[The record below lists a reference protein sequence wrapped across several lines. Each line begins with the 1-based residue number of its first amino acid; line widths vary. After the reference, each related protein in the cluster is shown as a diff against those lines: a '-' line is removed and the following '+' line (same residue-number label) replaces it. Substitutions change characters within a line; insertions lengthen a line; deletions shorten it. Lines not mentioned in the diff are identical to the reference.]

1 MMKTKIISISLTI
14 LLLSP
19 IFNKTSCND
28 RLSIVY
34 GNQFSVNNVGWTYMS
49 GVVLTAFEQLYFITG
64 DSNYYNIIKVNTNKV
79 VSEYGDFNYE
89 WLYDSWTVDDVRSA
103 CQIPTLY
110 HLTGDE
116 RYRMS
121 ADTVFN
127 FIQNAPRNSYGEFWH
142 KSYYYNETLL
152 DGIYMGCPFYAAY
165 NKVFSRPEFQD
176 DVVHQIAEMYA
187 HVWDPVKKL
196 PYHGWYD
203 FENDTTGTF
212 PYWDLKQTGV
222 STIFWGRSIGWYAM
236 AIVDV
241 LDFLPKEHPQRDSVI
256 GVFNDLAEG
265 IAMYQDPDS
274 LVWWQVVDQAKRD
287 SNWIESSASCM
298 FVYALAKGV
307 RMGYIDSAYLET
319 VTTGYQGILDKF
331 LVYDSDELVL
341 RNVCRGTVVGPDYA
355 FYVGRDKITGGSHA
369 DGAFILASIEI
380 EMMDSLYPPG
390 LLGIDSVIDGAINI
404 SWYNN
409 QHNVLGYILERKTDG
424 DFIKIADLGADTTCY
439 TDILIEP
446 NNDYV
451 YRVCAYI
458 QNDTSRWSNQLRV
471 TSANVGGLPSQ
482 AFSPYPE
489 NNATEIN
496 TDQVLKWK
504 KGLLADYHKLY
515 LGTTNP
521 PPFVADIY
529 KISFTPENLNID
541 SVYYWRIDEVNEKGI
556 TAGETWRFYMEN
568 FVTGEFL
575 QNIDSLNIY
584 PNPASEKLHIE
595 FLKRN
600 SLISVYD
607 LNGKLYYRN
616 AAEKEK
622 LEIDIKNWQ
631 KGIYIIQVKDTE
643 RIIHNKLVKK

>member
-1 MMKTKIISISLTI
+1 MKTRLFSISLTI
-14 LLLSP
+14 LLLGP
-19 IFNKTSCND
+19 IINKTSCND
-28 RLSIVY
+28 RLSVEY
-34 GNQFSVNNVGWTYMS
+34 ANQFSVNNLGWTYMS
-49 GVVLTAFEQLYFITG
+49 GVVLTAFEQLYLVTG
-64 DSNYYNIIKVNTNKV
+64 DSNYYNIFKATTNEV
-79 VSEYGDFNYE
+79 ISEYGDINYE
-89 WLYDSWTVDDVRSA
+89 WLYNSWTVDDVRSA

-110 HLTGDE
+110 CLTGDE

-165 NKVFSRPEFQD
+165 NKVFSRPELQD
-176 DVVHQIAEMYA
+176 DVVHQIAEMYV

-241 LDFLPKEHPQRDSVI
+241 LDFLPKEHPQRDSLI
-256 GVFNDLAEG
+256 GIFNNLAEG
-265 IAMYQDPDS
+265 IAIYQDPDS

-307 RMGYIDSAYLET
+307 RMGYIDSVYLET
-319 VTTGYQGILDKF
+319 AATGYQGILDRF
-331 LVYDSDELVL
+331 LVEYSNELAL
-341 RNVCRGTVVGPDYA
+341 RNVCTGTVVGPDYA
-355 FYVGRDKITGGSHA
+355 FYVGRDRITGGSHA

-380 EMMDSLYPPG
+380 EMMDSTYPPG
-390 LLGIDSVIDGAINI
+390 LLGIDSVIDKAINI
-404 SWYNN
+404 SWHNN

-424 DFIKIADLGADTTCY
+424 DFTKIAELGIDTTCY
-439 TDILIEP
+439 TDSLIEA
-446 NNDYV
+446 NNDYI
-451 YRVCAYI
+451 YRICAYTE
-458 QNDTSRWSNQLRV
+458 NDTSRWSNHLKV

-482 AFSPYPE
+482 AFLPYPA
-489 NNATEIN
+489 NNTANIKSG
-496 TDQVLKWK
+496 QVLKWK

-515 LGTTNP
+515 FGTANP
-521 PPFVADIY
+521 PPFIANIY
-529 KISFTPENLNID
+529 DISFIPDSLYID
-541 SVYYWRIDEVNEKGI
+541 SVYYWRIDEVNENGI
-556 TAGETWRFYMEN
+556 TTGETWRFDMEK
-568 FVTGEFL
+568 VVSVL
-575 QNIDSLNIY
+575 SHQNIKILNIF
-584 PNPASEKLHIE
+584 PNPASEKLYIE
-595 FLKRN
+595 CLGRN

-616 AAEKEK
+616 VAEKEK
-622 LEIDIKNWQ
+622 LEIDIKSWQ
-631 KGIYIIQVKDTE
+631 KGIYIIQGKGRE
-643 RIIHNKLVKK
+643 GIIHNKLIKK